1 MQWPKWTVVWYTLCN
16 WSSIERFLKLVHTAD
31 TDKTRQFGLVL
42 SVSAVWT
49 SYDVVCM
56 HDDEKSDVGCLLIDI
71 DAVVYLI
78 SSYRLPFTEITA
90 YEENN
95 KYF

>member
-1 MQWPKWTVVWYTLCN
+1 
-16 WSSIERFLKLVHTAD
+16 
-31 TDKTRQFGLVL
+31 
-42 SVSAVWT
+42 
-49 SYDVVCM
+49 M